1 MFLLPAVINIALFA
15 VLYFNA
21 RRWRGN
27 NFAGSL
33 VSTYIWGAVII
44 IPTMVFETAAFSYIS
59 GEDLSLWVLLL
70 SAFGCTALVESVMK
84 FLALYADTRR
94 VRLYRRRFDAVL
106 ISVFL
111 FGGYQMAELLL
122 LAVNP
127 INRGGLWLRF
137 LTGLPLQF
145 CVGALMGCFYGR
157 TKTYCIPYKFN
168 NACAIVLPFLLHGI
182 LETGIT
188 ATLNGNAFG
197 PVLTAVGFAA
207 TVGIT
212 VWLFVKEARR
222 VKEDTL
228 AAEAAEAE
236 RIRRREEENQDE

>member
-1 MFLLPAVINIALFA
+1 MFLLPAVANIVFFAL
-15 VLYFNA
+15 LYCYT
-21 RRWRGN
+21 RRWRGRD
-27 NFAGSL
+27 FAGSL
-33 VSTYIWGAVII
+33 LSTYIWGVVII
-44 IPTMVFETAAFSYIS
+44 IPTMIFQTAAFSYIS
-59 GEDLSLWVLLL
+59 GENLSLWVLLL
-70 SAFGCTALVESVMK
+70 AAFGCTALVETVMK

-111 FGGYQMAELLL
+111 FGGYQMAELCL

-127 INRGGLWLRF
+127 INREGLWLRF

-157 TKTYCIPYKFN
+157 TKTYCVPYKFN
-168 NACAIVLPFLLHGI
+168 NACAIVLPFLLHGL

-197 PVLTAVGFAA
+197 PVLTAISFAA
-207 TVGIT
+207 ALGIT
-212 VWLFVKEARR
+212 GWLFIREALR
-222 VKEDTL
+222 VKADTL

-236 RIRRREEENQDE
+236 RIRRREEEKEND